1 MYLQKV
7 EIQGFKSFGR
17 KTVLEFPKQSFSNAN
32 ARSIAA
38 VVGPNGSGKSNVVDA
53 IRWVLGE
60 QSMKLLR
67 GKKVEDIIFSGSS
80 SRARLGAAEV
90 SICLNNEDRF
100 LENEPLEIVI
110 TRKIFRDGEGEYLI
124 NNKKVRLFDV
134 LMLMAKANF
143 GQKSFSII
151 GQGMVDHV
159 INMSVFERKDFFDEA
174 TGVKQYQIKRDQ
186 ADSRMKSAQNNLEKA
201 NGILSELEPR
211 LRLLHRQM
219 KRLERRAKV
228 EQELRVLQ
236 RKYYGKLV
244 GDIEKKKDEL
254 TSAIEIKASLASDLD
269 GRLVETRQQMDKISR
284 GESRKDIFNNL
295 QKEFNRLIAEKN
307 NLTQELAVLEG
318 KMSVEYIKRGKENLA
333 WLEKRRSDLD
343 GRIGVVKDSLET
355 LESKL
360 TVEQSTVAEKNERLE
375 KVKAELLVLENNL
388 AAAKNQADLFRQG
401 KNWEANYVV
410 QAILRQKSY
419 IKGIEGIV
427 SELFSTKE
435 DYQKAIFVAAKGVL
449 NAVVVK
455 DCDTAVRCINYLK
468 QNRLGMALFIPL
480 NRLKINERCAE
491 DAEKLKANPLRQG
504 YSVARGAISFL
515 DELVDCDGRYKKL
528 RDYLFGNIL
537 VFDTL
542 ENAQQVNLGKFKVVT
557 LAGDMIDK
565 RGFFYGGFLQKMQS
579 FSLQKDSA
587 RDEEQKIKEIAMLGS
602 RADELKKEIALLT
615 DEANT
620 KKINL
625 EILKTKE
632 KGLRNDLSELAKE
645 RARLSVEIDENKLA
659 PEDQDV
665 YLKNLNSRKKEIE
678 SQIAKIEK
686 NILEKRT
693 KIDRFNIEEEKKTR
707 EIFDLQKHLQV
718 LQEKANKIG
727 AEVSDLKVELGKI
740 ETREDALRLEVRQE
754 LGPADGGVNGE
765 AGLEYSQENGIN
777 VDALWHEIG
786 KLKHDLEMIG
796 GIDEEMLSEY
806 GKAKERY
813 DFLNSQVSDLE
824 RAIADLD
831 KVRRELDII
840 IQKQFTEAFQRINK
854 EFNHYCEKIFQGAK
868 AKLIFIEEQL
878 ENGDNTIDE
887 EKNIQEQARV
897 GIDIAVSLL
906 NKKIANIAM
915 LSGGEKT
922 MVSIAL
928 ICAIVASNPSP
939 FVVFDEID
947 AALDEVNSERLAII
961 MRELSEKTQF
971 ILITHNRVI
980 MHVADVLYGVTMT
993 GEGISRV
1000 LSLSFTEAEKQ
1011 AQND

>member
-1 MYLQKV
+1 MYLQKI

-17 KTVLEFPKQSFSNAN
+17 KTILEFPKNSFAN
-32 ARSIAA
+32 SAARSIAA
-38 VVGPNGSGKSNVVDA
+38 VVGPNGAGKSNVVDA

-67 GKKVEDIIFSGSS
+67 GKKVEDIIFSGSPS
-80 SRARLGAAEV
+80 KARLGAAEV
-90 SICLNNEDRF
+90 SIYLNNEDRF
-100 LENEPLEIVI
+100 LENEALEIVI
-110 TRKIFRDGEGEYLI
+110 TRKVFRDGEGEYLI
-124 NNKKVRLFDV
+124 NNKKARLFDV

-186 ADSRMKSAQNNLEKA
+186 ANGRMKSAQGNLEKA

-228 EQELRVLQ
+228 EEELRVLQ

-244 GDIEKKKDEL
+244 WDIEKKKGEQL
-254 TSAIEIKASLASDLD
+254 SAIEIKAALASDLD
-269 GRLVETRQQMDKISR
+269 GRLVETRQHLDEISR

-307 NLTQELAVLEG
+307 NLTQELAMLEG

-333 WLEKRRSDLD
+333 WLEKRRGDLD
-343 GRIGVVKDSLET
+343 ARVGVVKDSLET
-355 LESKL
+355 IESKL
-360 TVEQSTVAEKNERLE
+360 YAEESALTEKNDRLE
-375 KVKAELLVLENNL
+375 KVKSELLVFENNL
-388 AAAKNQADLFRQG
+388 SAAKNQADSFRHG
-401 KNWEANYVV
+401 KNWEANHVV

-419 IKGIEGIV
+419 IKGIEGTV
-427 SELFSTKE
+427 SEMFSTKE
-435 DYQKAIFVAAKGVL
+435 DYQKAVFIAAKGVL

-455 DCDTAVRCINYLK
+455 DSDTAVRCINYLK
-468 QNRLGMALFIPL
+468 QNRLGTALFIPL
-480 NRLKINERCAE
+480 DRIKPIERTAD
-491 DAEKLKANPLRQG
+491 DAEKLKAK
-504 YSVARGAISFL
+504 GAISFL
-515 DELVDCDGRYKKL
+515 DELVECDGHYKKL
-528 RDYLFGNIL
+528 RDYLFGNVL

-542 ENAQQVNLGKFKVVT
+542 ENAQSLNLGKFKVVT
-557 LAGDMIDK
+557 LGGDMIDK
-565 RGFFYGGFLQKMQS
+565 RGFFQGGFLQKAQS
-579 FSLQKDSA
+579 FSLQKDTA

-602 RADELKKEIALLT
+602 RADELKKEVALLT

-625 EILKTKE
+625 EVLKTKE
-632 KGLRNDLSELAKE
+632 KGLKNDLSELAKE
-645 RARLSVEIDENKLA
+645 RARLVVEIDENQLA

-665 YLKNLNSRKKEIE
+665 YFKNLSSRKKEIE
-678 SQIAKIEK
+678 TQIAKIDE
-686 NILEKRT
+686 NVLAKRS

-707 EIFDLQKHLQV
+707 EIFDLQKHLQI
-718 LQEKANKIG
+718 LQEKANKIS
-727 AEVSDLKVELGKI
+727 AEVSDLKVELGRI

-754 LGPADGGVNGE
+754 LGDSADCETELAV
-765 AGLEYSQENGIN
+765 QENGIN

-786 KLKHDLEMIG
+786 KFKHDLEMIG
-796 GIDEEMLSEY
+796 GIDEETLSEY
-806 GKAKERY
+806 GEVKERY
-813 DFLNSQVSDLE
+813 DFLNAQVIDLDK
-824 RAIADLD
+824 AIADLD
-831 KVRRELDII
+831 KVRRELDAI
-840 IQKQFTEAFQRINK
+840 IQKQFAEAFQRINK
-854 EFNHYCEKIFQGAK
+854 EFNHYCEKIFQGGK

-878 ENGDNTIDE
+878 AAQPE
-887 EKNIQEQARV
+887 EGVVNNAEIVEGEKVDQGQARI
-897 GIDIAVSLL
+897 GIDIAINLP
-906 NKKIANIAM
+906 NKKIANISM

-928 ICAIVASNPSP
+928 ICAIVSSNPSP

-947 AALDEVNSERLAII
+947 AALDEVNSERLAVIV
-961 MRELSEKTQF
+961 RELSEKTQF
-971 ILITHNRVI
+971 VLITHNRVI

-993 GEGISRV
+993 GEGISRI
-1000 LSLSFTEAEKQ
+1000 LSLSFAEAEKQ
-1011 AQND
+1011 AQVD